1 MDAISAIKSSPVTS
15 IPLGLGTPQPQVNVQ
30 AKAEPSSQPKTT
42 AQTSE
47 QPITEND
54 VKKAIQEVVAN
65 LPNSHESIG
74 FNYEE
79 KLGQLYVQVTDS
91 VSGDVIREVP
101 SKDFI
106 KHKLAMQE
114 MIGLLLD
121 KQA

>member
-1 MDAISAIKSSPVTS
+1 MEAITTAVKTSTVTP
-15 IPLGLGTPQPQVNVQ
+15 PLGLGTQQAPIKAKVQ
-30 AKAEPSSQPKTT
+30 APVNPAPK
-42 AQTSE
+42 QVE
-47 QPITEND
+47 QPITEKE
-54 VKKAIQEVVAN
+54 VQQAINEITSALAGSN
-65 LPNSHESIG
+65 ESIG

-79 KLGQLYVQVTDS
+79 KLGQLYVQVTDN
-91 VSGDVIREVP
+91 VSGEVIRELP